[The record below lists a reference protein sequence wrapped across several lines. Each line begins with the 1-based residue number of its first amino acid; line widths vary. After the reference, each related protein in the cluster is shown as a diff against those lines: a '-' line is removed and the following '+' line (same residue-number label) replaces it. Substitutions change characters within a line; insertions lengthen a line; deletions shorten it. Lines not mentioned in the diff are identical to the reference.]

1 MEPVLQEFTWV
12 DTLGLAFF
20 MAVPFAA
27 GIGIAMVL
35 NKMRA
40 RDARMNERLNAR
52 FDNPVDRHEG
62 EPPYR

>member
-12 DTLGLAFF
+12 DMLGLAFF

-27 GIGIAMVL
+27 GIGVAMVL
-35 NKMRA
+35 NKVRA
-40 RDARMNERLNAR
+40 RDARMNERINAR
-52 FDNPVDRHEG
+52 FDNWGDRHEG